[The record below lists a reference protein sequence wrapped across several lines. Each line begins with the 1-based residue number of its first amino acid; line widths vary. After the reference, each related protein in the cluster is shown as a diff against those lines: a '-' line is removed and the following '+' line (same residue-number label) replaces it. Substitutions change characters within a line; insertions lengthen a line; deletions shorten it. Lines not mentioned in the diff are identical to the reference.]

1 MITNKDKIK
10 TTPQK
15 SYRTI
20 KTDPFRSVKISGENR
35 FFYISLS
42 NNFIRD
48 IIIDTLIDVL
58 ILTNSQS

>member
-20 KTDPFRSVKISGENR
+20 KTYPFRSVKISGENR
-35 FFYISLS
+35 FFISACLTILS
-42 NNFIRD
+42 EI
-48 IIIDTLIDVL
+48 
-58 ILTNSQS
+58 